1 MVNVIV
7 ISTLMPL
14 LMRNLIYN
22 CKSNGSFKETFNNLF
37 TSTIL
42 KQRFTSHL
50 MSALLPIYNC
60 SSNPQCK
67 PILPVFWVVN
77 TRHRAVAAELVVF
90 SR

>member
-1 MVNVIV
+1 
-7 ISTLMPL
+7 MPL

-22 CKSNGSFKETFNNLF
+22 CKLNCSFKETFNTIF
-37 TSTIL
+37 TSTNV
-42 KQRFTSHL
+42 KQRFISHF
-50 MSALLPIYNC
+50 MSALVPIYNC

-67 PILPVFWVVN
+67 PILPVLWVVN